1 MEMSDQL
8 HTPTTISLG
17 ENPSTLLIEG
27 WWTVQLVW
35 TFCKRET
42 FHSYME
48 SNTKS
53 SSPQPIHYTMCHGSC
68 MCDGY
73 RNLVS
78 FW

>member
-8 HTPTTISLG
+8 HTSTTTTLG

-27 WWTVQLVW
+27 WWTLWLVW

-42 FHSYME
+42 FHSYLE

-53 SSPQPIHYTMCHGSC
+53 SILQPSH
-68 MCDGY
+68 
-73 RNLVS
+73 
-78 FW
+78 